1 MRGNRSTFTA
11 AGRAST
17 REAWPWQGFSAERKD
32 RLAQPSQDPDTR
44 PPLPAAIRVVIV
56 EDRPSDA
63 ELMVLELEAHGYA
76 PDWRRVETGPALV
89 SALEATPD
97 LILSDWRMPRFSGLE
112 ALEVVRE
119 RDPEIPFILVSGSI
133 GEEAAV
139 DALHHGADDYI
150 LKDRMARL
158 GPAVRRALEAQRT
171 RAEQRRA
178 TDQLAFQASVLANV
192 RDSVIV
198 ADLAGT
204 ILYWNEGAT
213 ATFGWTAA
221 EMVGRSVAEIAV
233 AESGM
238 VANAFPEIAA
248 GRIFEEAW
256 RARHRDGRE
265 IWIETHTRLMADA
278 AGVPVSMIGVS
289 RDVTEQRRL
298 VVERERLATAIEQS
312 HEAVLVTDTEARILY
327 VNPAFERVSGYSSAE
342 VLGENPRI
350 LQGGVQPASFYE
362 AMWGALTAGQPWVA
376 EFTNRRKDGSLF
388 QEQAHIS
395 PVHDADG
402 AIVGYVA
409 VKHDVTRERALEAA
423 ATRDARERALI
434 AETLARLPTGD
445 SVEETA
451 LGFCRQV
458 VSLSGLAA
466 VAIIHFD
473 HTGRAM
479 SLAFVTSDGVSQPQF
494 PLAEA
499 RSRHLRAR
507 ALEGPWVEAWVDP
520 GAFGAYGAL
529 HARLGTTALAE
540 VPIRHAGDLVGML
553 AAFSAEADGVAR
565 LTGTLPALAEF
576 ADLTAVV
583 LGAGMAERASSGR
596 GRDRIRAIIDS
607 RAFHPVY
614 QPIVDIGTSEIVGF
628 EALTRFDSGD
638 RPDLLFADAWS
649 VGLGPELE
657 VATLAAAVEAAAG
670 LPSGRWLSLNIS
682 PRLFDADHDLV
693 AMLAEVA
700 EPLVIEVTEHQVV
713 TDYEALR
720 KGIQAI
726 GQDVRLAV
734 DDAGAGAAN
743 FAHIVGLRPDFV
755 KLDMGLVRDIDS
767 DVSRQAL
774 VVGLRHFA
782 LTAGCRLIA
791 EGIETRAEAR
801 TLADLGAELGQ
812 GYLYG
817 RPGPLEDWLPGAGS
831 PVTPGDPG

>member
-1 MRGNRSTFTA
+1 MAQSSPGSGSPELPST
-11 AGRAST
+11 
-17 REAWPWQGFSAERKD
+17 
-32 RLAQPSQDPDTR
+32 
-44 PPLPAAIRVVIV
+44 AIRVVIV

-63 ELMVLELEAHGYA
+63 ELIVLELEAHGYA
-76 PDWRRVETGPALV
+76 PDWQRVETGPALV
-89 SALEATPD
+89 AALDASPD
-97 LILSDWRMPRFSGLE
+97 LILSRWSMPRFSGLE
-112 ALEVVRE
+112 ALQIVRE

-139 DALHHGADDYI
+139 DALHRGADDYI

-158 GPAVRRALEAQRT
+158 GPAVRRALDAQRT
-171 RAEQRRA
+171 RAEHRRA
-178 TDQLAFQASVLANV
+178 ADQLAFQASVLANV

-198 ADLAGT
+198 ADVAGT
-204 ILYWNEGAT
+204 ISYWNDGAT

-233 AESGM
+233 TESGE
-238 VANAFPEIAA
+238 VARAFPEIAA
-248 GRIFEEAW
+248 GRTLEEVG
-256 RARHRDGRE
+256 RARHKDGRE
-265 IWIETHTRLMADA
+265 IWIETHTRLVTDA
-278 AGVPVSMIGVS
+278 SGLPVNIIGVS

-298 VVERERLATAIEQS
+298 VVERERLAAAIEQS
-312 HEAVLVTDTEARILY
+312 HEAVLIADTEARILY
-327 VNPAFERVSGYSSAE
+327 VNPAFERVTGYASAE
-342 VLGENPRI
+342 VVGENPRI

-376 EFTNRRKDGSLF
+376 EFINRRKDGSLF

-402 AIVGYVA
+402 AIVSYVA

-434 AETLARLPTGD
+434 ADTLARLPTGG

-458 VSLSGLAA
+458 VGLSALAA
-466 VAIIHFD
+466 VAIGQFD
-473 HTGRAM
+473 HTRRAM
-479 SLAFVTSDGVSQPQF
+479 PLAFVTADGASQRQS
-494 PLAEA
+494 PLSEA
-499 RSRHLRAR
+499 RSRHLHVR
-507 ALEGPWVEAWVDP
+507 ALEGPWVEVWTDRSAS
-520 GAFGAYGAL
+520 GAHRAL
-529 HARLGTTALAE
+529 HARLGTTAVAE
-540 VPIRHAGDLVGML
+540 VPIRHVGELVGML
-553 AAFSAEADGVAR
+553 AAFSADADGVAR
-565 LTGTLPALAEF
+565 LTDTLPALAEF
-576 ADLTAVV
+576 ADLTGVV
-583 LGAGMAERASSGR
+583 LGAGLAERASSGR

-614 QPIVDIGTSEIVGF
+614 QPIVDLGTSEIVGF

-638 RPDLLFADAWS
+638 RPDLVFADAWS
-649 VGLGPELE
+649 VGMGPDLE
-657 VATLAAAVEAAAG
+657 VATLAVAVATAAG

-682 PRLFDADHDLV
+682 PRLFDTDQDL
-693 AMLAEVA
+693 AALLAKA
-700 EPLVIEVTEHQVV
+700 GDSLVIEVTEHQAVA
-713 TDYEALR
+713 DYEALR
-720 KGIQAI
+720 AAIRAI
-726 GQDVRLAV
+726 GPGVRLAV

-767 DVSRQAL
+767 GVSQQAL

-801 TLADLGAELGQ
+801 TLTDLGAELGQ
-812 GYLYG
+812 GYLFG
-817 RPGPLEDWLPGAGS
+817 RPAPLEHWLPGTGS
-831 PVTPGDPG
+831 PVTPGADPG